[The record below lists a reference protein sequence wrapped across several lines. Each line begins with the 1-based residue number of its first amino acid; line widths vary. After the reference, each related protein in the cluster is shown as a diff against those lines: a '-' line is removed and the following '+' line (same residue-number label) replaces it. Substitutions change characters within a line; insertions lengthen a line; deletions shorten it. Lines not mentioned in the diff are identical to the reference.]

1 MRNIPNT
8 DYTDDT
14 DDNGYKS
21 SLLYIN
27 QMFLNSAAKLLLSNL
42 SPNLSADVSCG
53 INLFLDVIG
62 LDAGKIMSIIHLETN
77 GFSANYSHQYKMG
90 DSQLILIV

>member
-21 SLLYIN
+21 SLLYII
-27 QMFLNSAAKLLLSNL
+27 QFFK
-42 SPNLSADVSCG
+42 
-53 INLFLDVIG
+53 
-62 LDAGKIMSIIHLETN
+62 
-77 GFSANYSHQYKMG
+77 FSSEVT
-90 DSQLILIV
+90 SF